1 MAETPKFDRKVFTN
15 NFFTNI
21 YLKLFGQK
29 VPSLEKK
36 KRRKTCGM
44 GFLKVKRTRAHNF
57 LT

>member
-36 KRRKTCGM
+36 KEEKPAVWD
-44 GFLKVKRTRAHNF
+44 F
-57 LT
+57 

>member
-36 KRRKTCGM
+36 KKKKNLRYGIFKGKTHSG
-44 GFLKVKRTRAHNF
+44 T
-57 LT
+57 